1 MSFIP
6 SFQVGQNSL
15 YPNIVVVIDD
25 SSGSDAAITQR
36 RVYVQD
42 SAGNYLVPAGTNT
55 EYTQWNI
62 GDASISLNILTED
75 MAVSVT
81 VQWLDLS
88 NTVLYTLTQQFC
100 LALYS
105 KQFFYY
111 LIQLQGLTPTIP
123 ADANYNSNMAL
134 FWATVNGAINAVTLA
149 SDIAASQNCLNRA
162 TAMRL
167 QQNLYF

>member
-1 MSFIP
+1 MSFTP

-15 YPNIVVVIDD
+15 YPNIVVVIDN
-25 SSGSDAAITQR
+25 STGSDFAITQR

-42 SAGNYLVPAGTNT
+42 SAGNYLVPEGTT
-55 EYTQWNI
+55 TDYTQWNI

-75 MAVSVT
+75 MAVSVR
-81 VQWLDLS
+81 VDWLDVS
-88 NTVLYTLTQQFC
+88 NTILYTLTQQFC

-111 LIQLQGLTPTIP
+111 LIQLQGLTPSIP
-123 ADANYNSNMAL
+123 ADTNYNNSMAL

-149 SDIAASQNCLNRA
+149 SDISASQNSLNRA
-162 TAMRL
+162 TFMRL
-167 QQNLYF
+167 NQSLFF

>member
-1 MSFIP
+1 MAFVQDFSA
-6 SFQVGQNSL
+6 GQNSL
-15 YPNIVVVIDD
+15 YPNIVVLVDT
-25 SSGSDAAITQR
+25 SVGADAAITGR
-36 RVYVQD
+36 KVTITD
-42 SAGNYLVPAGTNT
+42 SNGNYLVPAGTT
-55 EYTQWNI
+55 TDYVLWNI
-62 GDASISLNILTED
+62 GDATISLNILTED
-75 MAVSVT
+75 MALNIKVDWLNVSDV
-81 VQWLDLS
+81 
-88 NTVLYTLTQQFC
+88 VLYTLTQQFC
-100 LALYS
+100 FALYS

-123 ADANYNSNMAL
+123 ADTNYNSNMAL